1 MKHLKKY
8 QLLTF
13 VWQIQKKEKFMI
25 KPEKN
30 QEMLNQVREISDKV
44 NLNKRLILKR
54 YLECSLVEDSL
65 KAIIIIKPVG
75 DKLSSTIKQLVD
87 NSNKSMI
94 R

>member
-1 MKHLKKY
+1 M
-8 QLLTF
+8 F

-25 KPEKN
+25 KLEKN

-65 KAIIIIKPVG
+65 KAITIIKPVG

>member
-1 MKHLKKY
+1 M
-8 QLLTF
+8 F

-94 R
+94 H

>member
-1 MKHLKKY
+1 M
-8 QLLTF
+8 F

-25 KPEKN
+25 KLEKN
-30 QEMLNQVREISDKV
+30 QEMLNQVSEISDKV

>member
-1 MKHLKKY
+1 
-8 QLLTF
+8 
-13 VWQIQKKEKFMI
+13 
-25 KPEKN
+25 
-30 QEMLNQVREISDKV
+30 MLNQVREISDKV

-65 KAIIIIKPVG
+65 KAITIIKPVG
-75 DKLSSTIKQLVD
+75 DNNNTIKQLVD

>member
-1 MKHLKKY
+1 M
-8 QLLTF
+8 F